1 MITSLPNLLTLSR
14 IIAIPLLAA
23 LFFIPGDGAK
33 WAAMLLFAAAGLT
46 DFLDGYF
53 ARSRRQISRLGRF
66 LDPVADKLLVAAVL
80 FLLVAFGRIAGWTV
94 LPALVILCRE
104 ILVSGLRE
112 FLAGL
117 RVRVPVSRLAKWK
130 TAIQMV
136 AIGFLIVGDA
146 SPEGIPALAIG
157 AVGLWVAAA
166 LTLITGYDYLR
177 AGLKYMTPQGG
188 PSSADA
194 SRSNAPRAA
203 GKTHLSG

>member
-1 MITSLPNLLTLSR
+1 VITNLPNLLTLSR
-14 IIAIPLLAA
+14 IVVIPLLAL

-53 ARSRRQISRLGRF
+53 ARSRRQFSRLGRF
-66 LDPVADKLLVAAVL
+66 LDPVADKLLVASAL
-80 FLLVAFGRIAGWTV
+80 FLLVAFDNITGLTI

-136 AIGFLIVGDA
+136 AIGFLIVDDA
-146 SPEGIPALAIG
+146 APRDIPATVIG
-157 AVGLWVAAA
+157 SAGLWVAAA
-166 LTLITGYDYLR
+166 LTLVTGYDYLR
-177 AGLKYMTPQGG
+177 AGLRYMTSPAA
-188 PSSADA
+188 SAPPA
-194 SRSNAPRAA
+194 GSRKADV
-203 GKTHLSG
+203 SG